1 MIDTNVHTQLEQARL
16 ETARAIVAYQGH
28 RIDEVDRHLA
38 SAIAMLATISHALK
52 TSNPWEL
59 PTDLA
64 WHRGQDGT
72 WWIIDPNS
80 DDTLRLVNGCHRG
93 PLLDRPDADHLAD
106 LLHRRN
112 AAEPRRPRDW
122 DTALAVL
129 GHWRWA
135 PPTRL
140 HGWWAVPTN
149 PHSAFDVVPLREVTT
164 LWAERAREVHPEVA
178 KLVDERDAVER
189 GR

>member
-1 MIDTNVHTQLEQARL
+1 MSIWSDSIAAHLERARELLRHEEQTFERVKSASCHLRAALVCMQA
-16 ETARAIVAYQGH
+16 A
-28 RIDEVDRHLA
+28 DEESPAD
-38 SAIAMLATISHALK
+38 
-52 TSNPWEL
+52 PWEL